1 MHNPPPKKPTDSR
14 NCPVHRFFFFPPQI
28 RAELFTAYAFISV
41 EIGKPTGN
49 QTDTKN
55 QSNPNSNFRRG
66 RGGDWDSSSFSIRK
80 KKKGLRNENGDLSHH
95 MP

>member
-28 RAELFTAYAFISV
+28 RAELFTAYALISV